1 MNSLL
6 TRHADLNRSRL
17 AVSSHAADPTLGG
30 NWRVAA
36 AAPATRGTTGLS
48 TTVCSSY
55 VTGTN
60 RSDGPFEQMIK
71 RPARHLGTRS
81 T

>member
-1 MNSLL
+1 MNTLL
-6 TRHADLNRSRL
+6 TRHADPDRSRL
-17 AVSSHAADPTLGG
+17 VTSSHADSPTTGG

-36 AAPATRGTTGLS
+36 AAPANAGSTGLFTS
-48 TTVCSSY
+48 VCATY

-60 RSDGPFEQMIK
+60 RTAGAFEQMIK
-71 RPARHLGTRS
+71 RPARLLGTRS